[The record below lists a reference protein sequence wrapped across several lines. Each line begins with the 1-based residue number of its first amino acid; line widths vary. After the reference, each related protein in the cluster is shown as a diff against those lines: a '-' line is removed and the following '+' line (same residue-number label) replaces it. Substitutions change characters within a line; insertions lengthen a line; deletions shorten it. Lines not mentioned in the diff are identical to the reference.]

1 MSELEFSR
9 PFDRRGI
16 TAEPVRLAATE
27 AECAALAERFLIPAV
42 KRLEAVL
49 DVIAE
54 GEIVHA
60 RGRMTAD
67 IVQTC
72 AVSGDDLPTRID
84 EKITLR
90 FVRPRTYQP
99 DEEIELAEDELDEIE
114 YEGTGFDLGEA
125 VAQSLA
131 LAIDPFAVGPDA
143 ERVRAEVLDAQEP
156 TGPFA
161 GLAALKKDN

>member
-1 MSELEFSR
+1 MSDLEFSR

-16 TAEPVRLAATE
+16 TAEPVRLTANE
-27 AECAALAERFLIPAV
+27 AECAALAARFEIPSV

-54 GEIVHA
+54 GEVVHA
-60 RGRMTAD
+60 RGRMQAD

-72 AVSGDDLPTRID
+72 AVSGEDLPTSID
-84 EKITLR
+84 ERITLR
-90 FVRPRTYQP
+90 FVPPRSYQP

-114 YEGTGFDLGEA
+114 FEGTAFDLGEA

-131 LAIDPFAVGPDA
+131 LAIDPFAVGPEA
-143 ERVRAEVLDAQEP
+143 ERVRNEVLAAQEP

-161 GLAALKKDN
+161 SLAALKKPD

>member
-1 MSELEFSR
+1 MSDFEFSR

-16 TAEPVRLAATE
+16 TAEPVRLTAND
-27 AECAALAERFLIPAV
+27 AECAALAARFEIPAV

-60 RGRMTAD
+60 RGRLTAD

-143 ERVRAEVLDAQEP
+143 ERVRTEVLAAQEP
-156 TGPFA
+156 SGPFA
-161 GLAALKKDN
+161 GLAVLKKGS